1 MLKNLTHYYRP
12 ENIEKALELM
22 EKFGGESAFIAGG
35 TDIVISSNPALRRL
49 IDLRNLGLGFIKED
63 KGKVY
68 IGSAASLNEIA
79 HSPVLKKIAGGII
92 SKAASSCVSNLIRN
106 MATIGGNLASAVPS
120 ADMPPPLMALDAQVK
135 VKNNGSEK
143 FIPLEE
149 FYSGYRKTVLNGG
162 IITEVVLPAVS
173 AGTYAS
179 FIKLGR
185 TSSDIAIVNCAVLL
199 VMKGKTCWKAR
210 IVPGGVNSVPIRI
223 KEAEKILEGQ
233 ILDDALISQAAGIT
247 SQSVKPISDMR
258 ASAEYRKEM
267 AGVIVKRCLNEL
279 IERCGV
285 R

>member
-12 ENIEKALELM
+12 ESIDKALEFM
-22 EKFGGESAFIAGG
+22 EKFEGESAFIAGG
-35 TDIVISSNPALRRL
+35 TDIVISSNPAVRRL
-49 IDLRNLGLGFIKED
+49 IDLRNLSLGYIRED

-68 IGSAASLNEIA
+68 IGSAATLNEIA
-79 HSPVLKKIAGGII
+79 QSPVLRKFACGII

-120 ADMPPPLMALDAQVK
+120 ADMPPPLAALDAQVK
-135 VKNNGSEK
+135 VKNKGGEK
-143 FIPLEE
+143 LIPIEE

-173 AGTYAS
+173 PETRAS

-185 TSSDIAIVNCAVLL
+185 TASDIAVVNCAVSL

-210 IVPGGVNSVPIRI
+210 IALGGVDSIPLRI

-233 ILDDALISQAAGIT
+233 VLEDALISKAAMIT
-247 SQSVKPISDMR
+247 SRSVKPISDMR
-258 ASAEYRKEM
+258 ASAGYRKEI
-267 AGVIVKRCLNEL
+267 AGVLVKRSLAE
-279 IERCGV
+279 IIQSQ
-285 R
+285 